1 MPYSFIKLYN
11 TGELLYLLCDRGAH
25 LKQMFASKKRSH
37 LFASQ
42 QTTLAAETR
51 VLCKLPTDLCYSYD
65 KWHSAGISRIV
76 QKDFS
81 LIRCLRFCRN
91 LI

>member
-25 LKQMFASKKRSH
+25 PKQMFASKKRSH

-42 QTTLAAETR
+42 QTTWAAETR
-51 VLCKLPTDLCYSYD
+51 VLCKLPTDLYVTSTTN
-65 KWHSAGISRIV
+65 GIALAFRELCKKI
-76 QKDFS
+76 F
-81 LIRCLRFCRN
+81 L
-91 LI
+91 